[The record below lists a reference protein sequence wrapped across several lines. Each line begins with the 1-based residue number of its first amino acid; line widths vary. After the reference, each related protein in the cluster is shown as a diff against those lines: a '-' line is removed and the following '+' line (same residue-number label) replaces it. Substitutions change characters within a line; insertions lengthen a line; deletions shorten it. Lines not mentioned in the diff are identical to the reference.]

1 MEAGEFFENECDVV
15 ERERLALVEHV
26 EGAAVA
32 ILDVFEHD
40 DAILGALAGK
50 PAEPGKG
57 PRATKVEIQNMRTF
71 RQ

>member
-32 ILDVFEHD
+32 ILDIFEHD
-40 DAILGALAGK
+40 DAILGAFAGK

-57 PRATKVEIQNMRTF
+57 PRATVIDYKIRYFVQ
-71 RQ
+71 

>member
-1 MEAGEFFENECDVV
+1 MEARELLEDECDMV
-15 ERERLALVEHV
+15 EGEGLALVEHV

-40 DAILGALAGK
+40 DAILGAFAGK